1 MLGKRYIGAART
13 AGVDQI
19 GNVARSKAVCIGRQA

>member
-1 MLGKRYIGAART
+1 MLGKRYISAART